1 MAHSNGYAEQ
11 CKNWSE
17 DFTARSNGHAAQATT
32 YDHQAT
38 AHSQPARDTRISDYA
53 VHAVWETTLPV
64 YDWTRTWPQI
74 LSLSEQSGETASPH
88 LYPPGKG
95 GADSG
100 ATGTAPHLS
109 HALGGAVRHRLRV
122 THATRRGVARTNV
135 VGQPICSGVFRCGSC
150 QSTRG
155 QHVGTRSEEPSL
167 AHAVTGG
174 GTPCT
179 RR

>member
-1 MAHSNGYAEQ
+1 MEHSNGYTEQ
-11 CKNWSE
+11 CQNWS
-17 DFTARSNGHAAQATT
+17 DDCRARSNGHAAQATAH
-32 YDHQAT
+32 DHQAIAG
-38 AHSQPARDTRISDYA
+38 AHPARNPRLSDHA
-53 VHAVWETTLPV
+53 VHAVCETPLPV
-64 YDWTRTWPQI
+64 CDRTWPWPQI
-74 LSLSEQSGETASPH
+74 LSLREQKGETASPH

-122 THATRRGVARTNV
+122 THATRRIVARTNV
-135 VGQPICSGVFRCGSC
+135 IGQPICGGVFRCGGG
-150 QSTRG
+150 QSTRS
-155 QHVGTRSEEPSL
+155 QHVGTCSEEPSL